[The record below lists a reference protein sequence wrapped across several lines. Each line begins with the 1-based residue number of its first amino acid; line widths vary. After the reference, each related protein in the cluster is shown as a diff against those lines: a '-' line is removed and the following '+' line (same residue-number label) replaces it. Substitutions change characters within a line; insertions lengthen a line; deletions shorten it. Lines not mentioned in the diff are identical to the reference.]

1 MGTCV
6 AHLMDPPPKLCSLL
20 FSYLAPSADCTKW
33 GQGSWRFRD
42 KNLFPAAG
50 FEPLTIRFKS
60 LLQHSFCEFQTL
72 RSIWKWDDSTTLSNV
87 DRLLRDNASAWFTS
101 LKRSS
106 VDALKWDVF
115 KRAFLSVY
123 GSDSETTSASHTVD
137 FAALK
142 QGPEERV
149 LEFYTRV
156 VKVTDPSPILW
167 I

>member
-1 MGTCV
+1 M
-6 AHLMDPPPKLCSLL
+6 
-20 FSYLAPSADCTKW
+20 
-33 GQGSWRFRD
+33 
-42 KNLFPAAG
+42 
-50 FEPLTIRFKS
+50 TIRFKS
-60 LLQHSFCEFQTL
+60 SLQHSFCKFQTL
-72 RSIWKWDDSTTLSNV
+72 RSISKWDDSTTLSNV
-87 DRLLRDNASAWFTS
+87 DRLLRDDASAWFTS

-115 KRAFLSVY
+115 KCAFLSVY

-156 VKVTDPSPILW
+156 VKVTDPSPIL
-167 I
+167 

>member
-1 MGTCV
+1 MENEETSQWVDQIVSFSSEFSAENWSARNLRGPPTCNNT
-6 AHLMDPPPKLCSLL
+6 
-20 FSYLAPSADCTKW
+20 Y
-33 GQGSWRFRD
+33 G
-42 KNLFPAAG
+42 
-50 FEPLTIRFKS
+50 
-60 LLQHSFCEFQTL
+60 
-72 RSIWKWDDSTTLSNV
+72 
-87 DRLLRDNASAWFTS
+87 DNASAWFTS

-156 VKVTDPSPILW
+156 VKVSDPTPIL
-167 I
+167 